1 MSGSIDPTIMDILKK
16 AVEEAN
22 LGHKIQARAYFYEI
36 LTIDPNNE
44 YALLWQAY
52 LSDDPYK
59 ATEFLERL
67 LKLQPGHKT
76 ARAYLTQ
83 AKQRCEEFE
92 KKKKTSVF
100 YNNYTSVNISS
111 SRSGLAVPYLGD
123 YLVQQG
129 LVTSHQLNMALQMH
143 RELKD
148 RGHPKPI
155 GRVLVELGYI
165 NNDQLN
171 RSLQQQSDD
180 LENFYLRS

>member
-1 MSGSIDPTIMDILKK
+1 MIDPTIMNILKK

-22 LGHKIQARAYFYEI
+22 QGRKIQARAYFFDI
-36 LTIDPNNE
+36 LTLDPNNE

-59 ATEFLERL
+59 ASEFLERL

-76 ARAYLTQ
+76 ARAYVTQ

-100 YNNYTSVNISS
+100 IKNYALVNVSS
-111 SRSGLAVPYLGD
+111 SRTGLPVPYLGD
-123 YLVQQG
+123 YLIQQG
-129 LVTSHQLNMALQMH
+129 LITPNQLAMALQMH

-148 RGHPKPI
+148 RGHPKPV

-171 RSLQQQSDD
+171 RWLQQQNDD
-180 LENFYLRS
+180 LENFYLRI

>member
-1 MSGSIDPTIMDILKK
+1 MSGMIDPNIMDILKK
-16 AVEEAN
+16 GVDEAN
-22 LGHKIQARAYFYEI
+22 KGHKIQARAYFYDI

-59 ATEFLERL
+59 AIGFLEKL

-76 ARAYLTQ
+76 ARAYLAQ

-92 KKKKTSVF
+92 KKKKNSVF
-100 YNNYTSVNISS
+100 YTSYVPVSVSS
-111 SRSGLAVPYLGD
+111 GQSGLAVPYLGD

-129 LVTSHQLNMALQMH
+129 LISPHQLDMALRLH
-143 RELKD
+143 NELNE
-148 RGHPKPI
+148 RRHPKPI

-171 RSLQQQSDD
+171 RWLQQQNDD

>member
-1 MSGSIDPTIMDILKK
+1 MNGMIDPTIMDILKK
-16 AVEEAN
+16 GVDEAN
-22 LGHKIQARAYFYEI
+22 KGHKIQARAHFYDI
-36 LTIDPNNE
+36 LTLDPNNE

-59 ATEFLERL
+59 AIGFLERL

-83 AKQRCEEFE
+83 AKQRVEEFE
-92 KKKKTSVF
+92 RKKKNTAF
-100 YNNYTSVNISS
+100 YTSYVPVSNST
-111 SRSGLAVPYLGD
+111 SRTGLAVPYLGD

-129 LVTSHQLNMALQMH
+129 LISPNQLEMALRLH
-143 RELKD
+143 NELKE
-148 RGHPKPI
+148 RNHPKPI

-171 RSLQQQSDD
+171 RWLQQQNDD